1 MEDWKQSDAK
11 LPTYM
16 KLLSV
21 YIIPEGV
28 PDEWLKK
35 LIHQTMSKMLNNV
48 STPRYEFWAGLHL
61 YLNKKYGNIG
71 LSGEDNE
78 TTKLGKSLAQFSK
91 TNNQMIDGY
100 FRINSNKVIR
110 VFKQSNY
117 QQIAILE
124 TYKSE
129 EPFSDTVYTNYE
141 GASIQQ
147 QDKLIGL
154 IRHIGD
160 KTLSPLK
167 ESIDQ
172 FNELDNSNL
181 KRRLAGIIGDV

>member
-1 MEDWKQSDAK
+1 
-11 LPTYM
+11 
-16 KLLSV
+16 
-21 YIIPEGV
+21 
-28 PDEWLKK
+28 
-35 LIHQTMSKMLNNV
+35 
-48 STPRYEFWAGLHL
+48 
-61 YLNKKYGNIG
+61 
-71 LSGEDNE
+71 
-78 TTKLGKSLAQFSK
+78 
-91 TNNQMIDGY
+91 MIDGY
-100 FRINSNKVIR
+100 FRINSEKVIR

-154 IRHIGD
+154 IRYIGD